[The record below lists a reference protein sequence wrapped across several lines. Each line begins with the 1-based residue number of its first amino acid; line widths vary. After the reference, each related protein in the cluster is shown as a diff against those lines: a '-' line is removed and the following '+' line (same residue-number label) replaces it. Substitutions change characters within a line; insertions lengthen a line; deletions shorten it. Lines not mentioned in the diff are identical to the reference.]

1 MSQGKRLWQI
11 GPADLVDNY
20 RRPDLTGSV
29 VWDAAAPAGTR
40 RWPLF
45 HPSEA
50 DPDGGYRPY
59 PYVIQFALPDEPQGA
74 YLLRLCHLAIA
85 PRLAHL
91 EVAVNGVAGTVYLQ
105 PEPARSGE
113 IRLHAG
119 LHTTIYAEGVAEV
132 VLPAELL
139 RRGANQLVL
148 TARDEGEV
156 LRVDRPEAIKR
167 LDRMANGAGFVY
179 QGLELLQLPAR
190 PDGGVHR
197 VSAVPTVLWRRNR
210 AGELVERCWV
220 VIELAG
226 ACPAGEVLLT
236 LREGERV
243 EEYRLQLPERPF
255 GHIRLPFDLFDG
267 QGEVQWRLEG
277 PGWAREGRMRR
288 KRKWRVYVA
297 PHAHTDI
304 GYTHRQWEVA
314 ERLCRNIDFALDRLA
329 ALPEGQTRFAYHLDS
344 TWALEHYLQT
354 RSPERIRQLVRAVS
368 AGKIGVAGNYVDLL
382 THLAGL
388 EDLIRNQA
396 ASDRM
401 LRPLGIVARFNAVVD
416 VASITGAA
424 PTILAGSGIR
434 YLVHANNQD
443 RGPFRLNGNLHRR
456 SPFWWE
462 GAAGGRVLVWLSK
475 MYCELRK
482 VCGSPPV
489 PDAAACGLEMWLAE
503 YEREDY
509 LPDAVLLYGQE
520 ADNTDLDPQPADFVQ
535 RWNETYAY
543 PRLIACDVAEFFD
556 EVAGRFGDRLP
567 TVRGDGGAY
576 WEDGALS
583 SAAETIQ
590 VRQAQ
595 ASLPAAERLEA
606 LAAIHTPGWAFPLD
620 QFDEAWRQLLLYD
633 EHTWGAFLSC
643 TEPDAVL
650 ARDQWA
656 VKEGFARGAADW
668 ARRLLHAAATRH
680 SLNWNNDGREVVVYN
695 PHSFAAGGA
704 VQVEIEPDE
713 VPVDPA
719 TGEAVPMRT
728 VRRLATQ
735 ALVELWIEPL
745 PGLSYRRLVLQR
757 RQAGEPEEAG
767 RAETAVP
774 AGEQSPA
781 VERSVTVETGT
792 TGFDE
797 PVVLE
802 NDFYRVSVDTA
813 RGAIASWF
821 DQALGREL
829 VDAADPCGLGR
840 LLYARGGEGTR
851 LVSNQA
857 DLPDGDPE
865 VLDRFRPTGCRIER
879 HALGQALVLTGEV
892 EAGELTLTVTLPHR
906 ARWVDLAYRYR
917 KEARR
922 AKEAVYVAFPTALAG
937 AAVLSDGHLGWV
949 DWHRDQLPGGC
960 KEWLPLQTSI
970 LLSTEEAEIQICS
983 PDIPLFTVGSV
994 VRGRWPKE
1002 MDLTGGKVFSY
1013 VMNNYWH
1020 TNYKA
1025 EQGGEI
1031 AFRYRLTS
1039 GRTIPRD
1046 RAYRLGWTTRQGL
1059 YAQRMS
1065 FQDFRPVRAPYADPS
1080 GGRLAE
1086 VGPEQVVL
1094 TAFAR
1099 ARWAGGYV
1107 LRLQEIAGGAR
1118 TAYVRI
1124 PGRRI
1129 ARAWLTDLLERE
1141 RAELAPGPDGSLAV
1155 PVPAWGLTTVRIELE
1170 ETNEG
1175 GAEP

>member
-1 MSQGKRLWQI
+1 MSGGKVLWQI

-20 RRPDLTGSV
+20 RQPDLLDPV
-29 VWDAAAPAGTR
+29 VLQVSAAAGTR

-50 DPDGGYRPY
+50 DPDGGYRLHPY
-59 PYVIQFALPDEPQGA
+59 TIQFHIAEEPQGA
-74 YLLRLCHLAIA
+74 YLLRLCYLAIA
-85 PRLAHL
+85 PRLAFL
-91 EVAVNGVAGTVYLQ
+91 EVAVNGVSGAVYLR
-105 PEPARSGE
+105 PEPGRSGE

-132 VLPAELL
+132 LIPASLL
-139 RRGANQLVL
+139 RRGANALVL

-167 LDRMANGAGFVY
+167 LDRMANGAGFIY
-179 QGLELLQLPAR
+179 QQLTLLHQPAPPADPVR
-190 PDGGVHR
+190 R
-197 VSAVPTVLWRRNR
+197 VAVVPTVLYRRGR
-210 AGELVERCWV
+210 DGELVERCFV
-220 VIELAG
+220 EVELAG
-226 ACPAGEVLLT
+226 GCPAGEMRLT
-236 LREGERV
+236 LREGDREERHA
-243 EEYRLQLPERPF
+243 LALPARPF
-255 GHIRLPFDLFDG
+255 GHVRLPFDLFDG
-267 QGEVQWRLEG
+267 DGEVAWRLEG
-277 PGWAREGRMRR
+277 PGWVREGRLRR
-288 KRKWRVYVA
+288 KRKWLVYIT

-329 ALPEGQTRFAYHLDS
+329 ALPEGQTDFTYHLDS
-344 TWALEHYLQT
+344 AWALEHYLQT
-354 RSPERIRQLVRAVS
+354 RSPARIRALAEAVRK
-368 AGKIGVAGNYVDLL
+368 GKIGVAGNYVDLL

-388 EDLIRNQA
+388 EDLIRNHA
-396 ASDRM
+396 VTDVL
-401 LRPLGIVARFNAVVD
+401 LRPLGAAARFDAVVD

-424 PTILAGSGIR
+424 PTILSEAGIP

-443 RGPFRLNGNLHRR
+443 RGPFRLNGNLHLK

-462 GAAGGRVLVWLSK
+462 GAAGGRVLVWLAK

-489 PDAAACGLEMWLAE
+489 PASAERGLELWLAE

-509 LPDAVLLYGQE
+509 VPDAVLLYGQE
-520 ADNTDLDPQPADFVQ
+520 ADNTDLDPQPIDFVR

-543 PRLIACDVAEFFD
+543 PRLIACDVAQFFD
-556 EVAGRFGDRLP
+556 DVAARFGDRLP

-583 SAAETIQ
+583 SLAETAQ
-590 VRQAQ
+590 VREAQ

-606 LAAIHTPGWAFPLD
+606 LAAIHAPGRAFPLA
-620 QFDEAWRQLLLYD
+620 QFDEAWRQVLLYD

-643 TEPDAVL
+643 SDPDAL
-650 ARDQWA
+650 LTQDQWA
-656 VKEGFARGAADW
+656 VKAGFARSAADW
-668 ARRLLHAAATRH
+668 ARRLLHGAATRH
-680 SLNWNNDGREVVVYN
+680 SLCWNTDGREVVVYN
-695 PHSFAAGGA
+695 PHSFAVSGP

-719 TGEAVPMRT
+719 TGQAIPMRT
-728 VRRLATQ
+728 LRRLATQ
-735 ALVELWIEPL
+735 AVVELWIDQM
-745 PGLSYRRLVLQR
+745 PGLSYRRLVLVR
-757 RQAGEPEEAG
+757 RPAAEPGTSGQAMDVDTAG
-767 RAETAVP
+767 KD
-774 AGEQSPA
+774 
-781 VERSVTVETGT
+781 
-792 TGFDE
+792 FDN
-797 PVVLE
+797 PVILE
-802 NDFYRVSVDTA
+802 NDFYRLTVDTG

-821 DQALGREL
+821 DKDLQQEL
-829 VDAADPCGLGR
+829 ADPSDPLGLGR

-857 DLPDGDPE
+857 NLPDGHPE
-865 VLDRFRPTGCRIER
+865 VLSRFRPTAVRLER
-879 HALGQALVLTGEV
+879 HALGQTLVLTGEV
-892 EAGELTLTVTLPHR
+892 EAGELTITVSLPRR
-906 ARWVDLAYRYR
+906 AKWVDLAYRYR
-917 KEARR
+917 KESRR
-922 AKEAVYVAFPTALAG
+922 TKEAVYVAFPTALAG
-937 AAVLSDGHLGWV
+937 ATVRSDAHLGWV
-949 DWHRDQLPGGC
+949 DWHREQLPGGC

-970 LLSTEEAEIQICS
+970 LLSTEGAEVQICS
-983 PDIPLFTVGSV
+983 PDVPLFTVGSI

-1039 GRTIPRD
+1039 GRAIPRD
-1046 RAYRLGWTTRQGL
+1046 QAYRLGWSTRRGL
-1059 YAQRMS
+1059 YAHRIS
-1065 FQDFRPVRAPYADPS
+1065 FQDFRPVRAPYADPA

-1086 VGPEQVVL
+1086 VGPEQVAL
-1094 TAFAR
+1094 TAFTR
-1099 ARWAGGYV
+1099 ARWASGYV

-1118 TAYVRI
+1118 TAHVRI
-1124 PGRRI
+1124 PGRHI

-1141 RAELAPGPDGSLAV
+1141 RAELRPAPDGSLAV
-1155 PVPAWGLTTVRIELE
+1155 PVPAWGLATVRFELADDD
-1170 ETNEG
+1170 EG
-1175 GAEP
+1175 GAES